1 MKNYIRNF
9 NDIRIADITDVG
21 VKNAMLG
28 EIANNFKTIAIPR
41 GFVVTTA
48 GYQSFL
54 EYNKL
59 SAELEA
65 LTSLLDDAD
74 AAAIRELG
82 TAARKLIM
90 KAKIPPAL
98 ENEVLDSCKSVFG
111 NGEQQ
116 VAIRSSAGH
125 YNPAGLFSGY
135 DSYLNVGGSIA
146 VMYAIKCCFASLY
159 SEKAIRFR
167 QSQGIPQNSTLSI
180 GIQEMVRSDLSGSGI
195 GFADYTLGDASHN
208 AVKIK
213 SVWGLGNDKG
223 EVIVP
228 DEHIID
234 SPDAGSR
241 ILYKSLGDKSSM
253 RVYNNPAAGI
263 NTTNLKITPPEL
275 RATFVLEDPEAVLLA
290 KWVLM
295 IQLFHKGRAVVKW
308 AKDGITRKI
317 FIIGIT
323 IE

>member
-1 MKNYIRNF
+1 MKNYIKDF
-9 NDIRIADITDVG
+9 NDISIADISDVG

-28 EIANNFKTIAIPR
+28 EIANNFKTIMIPR
-41 GFVVTTA
+41 GFVVTTS
-48 GYQSFL
+48 GYRFFL
-54 EYNKL
+54 EQNKL
-59 SAELEA
+59 VAELEA
-65 LTSLLDDAD
+65 LTSLLDGAD
-74 AAAIRELG
+74 ASTVRDLG

-98 ENEVLDSCKSVFG
+98 ENEVLDSYKSVFG
-111 NGEQQ
+111 NSEQQ

-125 YNPAGLFSGY
+125 YNPANIFNGY
-135 DSYLNVGGSIA
+135 DSYLNVGGTIA

-159 SEKAIRFR
+159 SEKAIGYR
-167 QSQGIPQNSTLSI
+167 QSQGIPQNSALSI
-180 GIQEMVRSDLSGSGI
+180 CIQEMVRSDLSGSGV

-228 DEHIID
+228 DEHIIG
-234 SPDAGSR
+234 SPEAGSR

-275 RATFVLEDPEAVLLA
+275 RAKFVLEDTEAALLA

-295 IQLFHKGRAVVKW
+295 IQLFHKSRAIIKW
-308 AKDGITRKI
+308 AKDGITQKI
-317 FIIGIT
+317 FIIGVT